1 MGGNPKLRPVGQAG
15 PGMCNLKKLRL
26 DRRARLRAASESL
39 QLKAEGEIRLGR
51 GKEKVKA
58 GAPNPHPFRLSL
70 EFPLPFHQKNQFSRP
85 GGGRVAR
92 AAAVRGADS

>member
-1 MGGNPKLRPVGQAG
+1 
-15 PGMCNLKKLRL
+15 MCNLKKLGL
-26 DRRARLRAASESL
+26 DRRARFSGSL

-58 GAPNPHPFRLSL
+58 GALDPHPFRLSL

-85 GGGRVAR
+85 GGGGVAP